1 VAAARKDLA
10 GGAVTDGK
18 LLIEFAPK
26 VQNAEIN
33 GIEIMAE

>member
-1 VAAARKDLA
+1 M
-10 GGAVTDGK
+10 AVTDGK
-18 LLIEFAPK
+18 LVIEFAPK